1 MGSDT
6 IDQQRQ
12 AMIRDQ
18 LVQRGITNSAVLQA
32 MATVPRHLFL
42 PEELQP
48 YAYEDRALP
57 IDDGQTISQ
66 PFIVALMAET
76 MLLHG
81 TERVLEIGTG
91 SGYSAAILSLLA
103 AEVYSIDRLE
113 SLAQAANDRLEHLG
127 YQNVHVRVS
136 DGTSGLPDY
145 APYDAICVAAA
156 SPWVPLPLRQQLGQ
170 GGRLVIPVG
179 GRNEQLLLRLTRRH
193 DAIHTERFGGV
204 RFVPLLGEHSW
215 KN

>member
-1 MGSDT
+1 MGNDGM
-6 IDQQRQ
+6 DQQRQ
-12 AMIRDQ
+12 AMIQNQ

-42 PEELQP
+42 PEALQP
-48 YAYEDRALP
+48 HAYEDRALP

-76 MLLHG
+76 MLLQG

-91 SGYSAAILSLLA
+91 SGYSAAILSMLA

-113 SLAQAANDRLEHLG
+113 SLAQSANERLESLG
-127 YQNVHVRVS
+127 YQNVHVMVS

-156 SPWVPLPLRQQLGQ
+156 SPWVPLPLRQQLAH

-179 GRNEQLLLRLTRRH
+179 GRSEQLLLRLTRRR